1 MKLPL
6 VFFTTTVICAYAYS
20 LPYTLYG
27 SSASSEE
34 EYQVLVSSALGQRP
48 LSLPGVGIY
57 NQPIL
62 QAVKVK
68 VPRYL
73 TPDIKKLY
81 IAQYLAARGLT
92 LQDFAAQPAEGGLS
106 NVAPADGN
114 VAPTPEVDVVVRIQR
129 QVGEVS
135 EVAVPQVDANR
146 ETVAVAVPVAEH

>member
-1 MKLPL
+1 M
-6 VFFTTTVICAYAYS
+6 
-20 LPYTLYG
+20 
-27 SSASSEE
+27 
-34 EYQVLVSSALGQRP
+34 LVSSALGQRP